1 MKKLLRK
8 LIFDL
13 FLVVLVGCSPKYI
26 QNKQYDKS
34 VEIKNNYY
42 EGTIKRENTSY
53 QILITFVE
61 TKDNEFMS
69 MKVTFN
75 EKVYILNPSLEDIRI
90 I

>member
-61 TKDNEFMS
+61 TKDNKFMS

-75 EKVYILNPSLEDIRI
+75 EKVYI
-90 I
+90 